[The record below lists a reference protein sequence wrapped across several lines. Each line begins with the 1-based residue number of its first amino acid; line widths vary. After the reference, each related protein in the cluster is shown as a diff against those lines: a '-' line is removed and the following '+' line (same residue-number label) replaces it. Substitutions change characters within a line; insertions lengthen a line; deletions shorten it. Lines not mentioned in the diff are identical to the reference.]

1 MLWLW
6 IMPVPY
12 WRGMNLMSNFT
23 DIKEWSDERLI
34 TQQEP
39 DRNGFLAM
47 IVEELGEFL
56 EAPDDAGRIDAMA
69 DIIVFAYGEIAKYG
83 YDGDKVMGE
92 VIKEISSR
100 VGDYSEETKKWQKDK
115 SPEAQANWYTADFSE
130 CKL

>member
-1 MLWLW
+1 MT
-6 IMPVPY
+6 
-12 WRGMNLMSNFT
+12 NFER
-23 DIKEWSDERLI
+23 IKEWSDERLI

-56 EAPDDAGRIDAMA
+56 ESKDVEGRIDAMA
-69 DIIVFAYGEIAKYG
+69 DIIVFAYGEMAKYG
-83 YDGDKVMGE
+83 YHGDKVMNE

-100 VGDYSEETKKWQKDK
+100 VGSYSPETKKWQKDK
-115 SPEAQANWYTADFSE
+115 SPEAQAKWYTANFSN

>member
-1 MLWLW
+1 LT
-6 IMPVPY
+6 
-12 WRGMNLMSNFT
+12 NFER
-23 DIKEWSDERLI
+23 IKQWSDERLI
-34 TQQEP
+34 TQQIP

-56 EAPDDAGRIDAMA
+56 ESKDDIGRIDAMA

-83 YDGDKVMGE
+83 YDGDKVMNE

-100 VGDYSEETKKWQKDK
+100 TGSYDPATKKWQKDK
-115 SPEAQANWYTADFSE
+115 SPQAQAKWYTADFSN

>member
-1 MLWLW
+1 MT
-6 IMPVPY
+6 
-12 WRGMNLMSNFT
+12 NFT
-23 DIKEWSDERLI
+23 RIKEWSDERLI

-56 EAPDDAGRIDAMA
+56 EAKTVEGRIDAMA

-83 YDGDKVMGE
+83 YDGDKVMDE

-100 VGDYSEETKKWQKDK
+100 TGAYDPATKKWQKDR
-115 SPEAQANWYTADFSE
+115 SPEAQANWYSANFTN

>member
-1 MLWLW
+1 
-6 IMPVPY
+6 
-12 WRGMNLMSNFT
+12 MNTNFER
-23 DIKEWSDERLI
+23 IKDWSDERLI
-34 TQQEP
+34 TQNEP

-56 EAPDDAGRIDAMA
+56 EAKTVEGRIDAMA

-83 YDGDKVMGE
+83 YHGDKVMNE

-100 VGDYSEETKKWQKDK
+100 TGAYNPDTKKWQKFTDD
-115 SPEAQANWYTADFSE
+115 EAKAKWYTADFTN